1 MDLDKVQP
9 AFLSVNTLIKLPVTM
24 ERATIL
30 NLPLSLVTLTIPAV
44 KLTTNSPNK
53 LTDRIGRVTFKMYSD
68 T

>member
-9 AFLSVNTLIKLPVTM
+9 AFLSVNILIKLPVTM